1 MFQPSAE
8 ELAALILNVEER
20 IAQNSFLLISG
31 LRPSSTL
38 LKSRESA
45 IDAFRTFGI
54 RNESD
59 FSYLVQIKN
68 EGCVILKLATLATKD
83 ASTILSKMKMCLEAY
98 FATQQSKAEGEENYV
113 GRVAWISEE
122 TLQGILSGLNVSKTG
137 KPL

>member
-68 EGCVILKLATLATKD
+68 EGCVILKLATKD

-98 FATQQSKAEGEENYV
+98 FATQQPKAEGEENYV